1 MPFPAPPLTLVTSS
15 DRITRMRQAII
26 AFLLSA
32 FVFPGLGQLYNQDR
46 KKGIILVLLANLL
59 FGVLLLAGLAL
70 FSRGYYEYF
79 YPKPLTWDIMRELLR
94 YLLGHPLFFLPLSLL
109 VGLWAFAALD
119 AGRCARRQALAAP
132 KEE

>member
-1 MPFPAPPLTLVTSS
+1 
-15 DRITRMRQAII
+15 MRQAII

-59 FGVLLLAGLAL
+59 FAVLLLAGLAL

-79 YPKPLTWDIMRELLR
+79 YPKPLTWEIVRELLR
-94 YLLGHPLFFLPLSLL
+94 YLLAHPLFFLPLSLL
-109 VGLWAFAALD
+109 VGLWGFAALD
-119 AGRCARRQALAAP
+119 AGRSARRGAAAAP
-132 KEE
+132 TEE

>member
-1 MPFPAPPLTLVTSS
+1 M
-15 DRITRMRQAII
+15 I

-46 KKGIILVLLANLL
+46 KKGVILVLLANLL
-59 FGVLLLAGLAL
+59 LGVLLLAGMVL

-79 YPKPLTWDIMRELLR
+79 YPKPLTWEIVKELFR

-109 VGLWAFAALD
+109 AGLWAYAALD
-119 AGRCARRQALAAP
+119 AGRSARRGAAAAP
-132 KEE
+132 TEEQ

>member
-1 MPFPAPPLTLVTSS
+1 
-15 DRITRMRQAII
+15 MRQAII

-59 FGVLLLAGLAL
+59 FGVLLLAGLVL

-79 YPKPLTWDIMRELLR
+79 YPKPLTWDIVRELFR

-109 VGLWAFAALD
+109 VALWGFAALD
-119 AGRCARRQALAAP
+119 AARGARRQAPAAQ

>member
-1 MPFPAPPLTLVTSS
+1 
-15 DRITRMRQAII
+15 MRQAII

-32 FVFPGLGQLYNQDR
+32 FVFPGLGQLYNHDR

-79 YPKPLTWDIMRELLR
+79 YPKPLTGEIAMELFR
-94 YLLGHPLFFLPLSLL
+94 YLLGHPVFFLPLSLL
-109 VGLWAFAALD
+109 LALWAFAALD
-119 AGRCARRQALAAP
+119 AARSARRGGPPAP
-132 KEE
+132 TEE

>member
-1 MPFPAPPLTLVTSS
+1 M
-15 DRITRMRQAII
+15 I

-46 KKGIILVLLANLL
+46 KKGVILVLLANLL
-59 FGVLLLAGLAL
+59 LGILLLAGLAL

-79 YPKPLTWDIMRELLR
+79 YPKPLTWEVVTELFR

-109 VGLWAFAALD
+109 AGLWAYAALD
-119 AGRCARRQALAAP
+119 AGRSARRGAAAAP
-132 KEE
+132 TEEQ

>member
-1 MPFPAPPLTLVTSS
+1 
-15 DRITRMRQAII
+15 MRQAII

-32 FVFPGLGQLYNQDR
+32 FVFPGLGQIYNQERR
-46 KKGIILVLLANLL
+46 KGVILVLLANLL
-59 FGVLLLAGLAL
+59 LGTLLLAAIVL

-79 YPKPLTWDIMRELLR
+79 YPKPLTGEILLELGR
-94 YLLGHPLFFLPLSLL
+94 YLLSHPLFLLPLCLL

-119 AGRCARRQALAAP
+119 AGRSPGRRAAAAP

>member
-1 MPFPAPPLTLVTSS
+1 
-15 DRITRMRQAII
+15 MRQAII

-59 FGVLLLAGLAL
+59 LGIVLLAGMVL

-79 YPKPLTWDIMRELLR
+79 YPKPLTGEILKELLR
-94 YLLGHPLFFLPLSLL
+94 YLLTHPLFFLPLCLL
-109 VGLWAFAALD
+109 VGLWGFAALD
-119 AGRCARRQALAAP
+119 AGRGTRASATPAK
-132 KEE
+132 KEES